1 MKKILFSAVL
11 VLAAT
16 VVFSSCSKEVSLK
29 DAIIKN
35 QNYEGTDN
43 KKAEWII
50 QFTEAGYSAVCK
62 NPSLIFSASNW
73 EVVENADKKTGTI
86 KITNVNAMDEG
97 KPTPVGDIS
106 GNVTKG
112 GDEMVLTQGSTTIT
126 IKKK

>member
-1 MKKILFSAVL
+1 MKKSLFSAVL

-16 VVFSSCSKEVSLK
+16 VVFSSCSKEVTLK

-35 QNYEGTDN
+35 RNYEGTDN

-50 QFTEAGYSAVCK
+50 QFTEGGYSATCK
-62 NPSLIFSASNW
+62 SPALIFSSSNW
-73 EVVENADKKTGTI
+73 EVTENADKKTGTI
-86 KITNVNAMDEG
+86 KITNVNAMVEG
-97 KPTPVGDIS
+97 KPTPVGNIS
-106 GNVTKG
+106 GNITKG